1 VIEFARNVLGITG
14 ANSTEFEPGTD
25 GPVISYMADQ
35 RADGVKGGT
44 MRLGLYPCRLAPG
57 SRAGIAYGTL
67 VVQERHRHRLEF
79 NNAFRAQF
87 EAAGMAFSGQS
98 PDGRLVEI
106 AELPDH
112 PWFVGSQFHPEFR
125 SRPNA
130 PHPLFQGFVEVCVA
144 QPVAGE
150 QARLPIDDASLGVP
164 A

>member
-1 VIEFARNVLGITG
+1 VLGITD
-14 ANSTEFEPGTD
+14 ANSTELDPSTD
-25 GPVISYMADQ
+25 VPIISYMADQ
-35 RADGVKGGT
+35 SAQGAKGGT
-44 MRLGLYPCRLAPG
+44 MRLGLYPCRLTSG
-57 SRAGIAYGTL
+57 TRAFGAYGVST
-67 VVQERHRHRLEF
+67 VHERHRHRLEF
-79 NNAFRAQF
+79 NNAYRAQF

-106 AELPDH
+106 AELVDH

-130 PHPLFQGFVEVCVA
+130 PHPLFTGFIQACVE

-150 QARLPIDDASLGVP
+150 QARLPIEVGAIGVR

>member
-1 VIEFARNVLGITG
+1 
-14 ANSTEFEPGTD
+14 
-25 GPVISYMADQ
+25 
-35 RADGVKGGT
+35 
-44 MRLGLYPCRLAPG
+44 
-57 SRAGIAYGTL
+57 

>member
-1 VIEFARNVLGITG
+1 
-14 ANSTEFEPGTD
+14 
-25 GPVISYMADQ
+25 MADQ
-35 RADGVKGGT
+35 SADGAKGGT

-57 SRAGIAYGTL
+57 SKAGMAYGAAM
-67 VVQERHRHRLEF
+67 VHERHRHRLEF
-79 NNAFRAQF
+79 NNAFRARF

-106 AELPDH
+106 AELRNH

-130 PHPLFQGFVEVCVA
+130 PHPLFEGFVEACVT

-150 QARLPIDDASLGVP
+150 QARLPLDEAPISARM
-164 A
+164 